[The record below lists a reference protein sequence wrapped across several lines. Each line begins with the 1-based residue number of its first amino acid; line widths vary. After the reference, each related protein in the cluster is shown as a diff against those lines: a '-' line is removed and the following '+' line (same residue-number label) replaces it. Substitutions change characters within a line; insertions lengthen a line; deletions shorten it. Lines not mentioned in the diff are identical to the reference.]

1 MCMFMCMCMCMC
13 MCMWF
18 RFAPRPSAPEVLYG
32 SAGRAHHA
40 YLSRGRSE
48 TGSGAEHRFRTHQR
62 GHDILWIPDQGVDE
76 ATNGRKRMLER
87 LRLVVLLDLHE
98 GKLQEHIRL
107 DRAQGVLP
115 CARAKDPCRRH
126 ESFRLDGV
134 GLTEL
139 VRMDHWICER

>member
-1 MCMFMCMCMCMC
+1 M
-13 MCMWF
+13 
-18 RFAPRPSAPEVLYG
+18 
-32 SAGRAHHA
+32 
-40 YLSRGRSE
+40 
-48 TGSGAEHRFRTHQR
+48 
-62 GHDILWIPDQGVDE
+62 DE